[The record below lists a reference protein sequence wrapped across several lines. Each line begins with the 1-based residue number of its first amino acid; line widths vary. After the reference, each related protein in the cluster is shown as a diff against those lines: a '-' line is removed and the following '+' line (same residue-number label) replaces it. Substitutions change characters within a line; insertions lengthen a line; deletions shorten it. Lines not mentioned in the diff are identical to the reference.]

1 MKNTSRS
8 TRRRRGTDWRTYE
21 QQYARRIKEAMRMLE
36 PLIHEAVTTIGVYQE
51 GETRG
56 RPEMLTL
63 EQKDMLL

>member
-1 MKNTSRS
+1 
-8 TRRRRGTDWRTYE
+8 
-21 QQYARRIKEAMRMLE
+21 MRMLE

-63 EQKDMLL
+63 EQKVKMLLTSSW